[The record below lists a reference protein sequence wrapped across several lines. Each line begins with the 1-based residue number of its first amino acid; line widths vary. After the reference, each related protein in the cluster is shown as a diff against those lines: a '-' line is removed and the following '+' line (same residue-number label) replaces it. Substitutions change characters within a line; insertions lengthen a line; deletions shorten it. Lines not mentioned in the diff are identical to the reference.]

1 MTDKIDVDKSSEDEP
16 ADPDITIVKAV
27 KVSTRNLL

>member
-1 MTDKIDVDKSSEDEP
+1 MTDKIDVDKSLEEES
-16 ADPDITIVKAV
+16 ADPDITIVRAV